1 MNRGVTVQ
9 DLQASRLEVSALG
22 QENQVLYPIYV
33 HKEKGSVYGAS
44 FPDFLGCHAAA
55 STLQQLTAAAQEAVE
70 AHLFGETAP
79 IAPPSSVND
88 WMQQTEFQDGF
99 WMHVDIDLSTVNASR
114 HSWPTA

>member
-1 MNRGVTVQ
+1 M
-9 DLQASRLEVSALG
+9 
-22 QENQVLYPIYV
+22 LYPIYV

-44 FPDFLGCHAAA
+44 FPDFPGCHAAA
-55 STLQQLTAAAQEAVE
+55 FTLQKLPAAAQEAVE
-70 AHLFGETAP
+70 AHLFGETEP
-79 IAPPSSVND
+79 IATPSSVND